1 MENRYKRRMEMED
14 DGTLGCAVFRAL
26 RKRFADEDRARDMM
40 GAMSALGMI
49 YFESIEAATE
59 ELVQR
64 DLRIGREEAAWVVD
78 ACDKAVAELEK
89 RPEKHPTVLVAQ
101 TGKAQAQLTWLLKIV
116 KKNDTAPAKQ
126 ALARESTL
134 REALVAENPK
144 RKPKPR
150 KSGMVNEELWSG
162 SMGTIIERL
171 SSTHRITDLHLYY
184 SSMCP
189 LGKSLLVAEI
199 HKETQG
205 LYNCRVSKLEYRA
218 NRRKA

>member
-1 MENRYKRRMEMED
+1 MEMED
-14 DGTLGCAVFRAL
+14 DGTLGRAVFRAL

-40 GAMSALGMI
+40 GAMSALGMV

-64 DLRIGREEAAWVVD
+64 DLRIGREEATWVVN
-78 ACDKAVAELEK
+78 ACDEAVAELE
-89 RPEKHPTVLVAQ
+89 RPEQHPTVLVAQ
-101 TGKAQAQLTWLLKIV
+101 KGKAQAQLTRLLKIV
-116 KKNDTAPAKQ
+116 KRNDKAPAKQ
-126 ALARESTL
+126 ALVRESTL
-134 REALVAENPK
+134 REALVAEYPK

-162 SMGTIIERL
+162 SMGTIFDRL
-171 SSTHRITDLHLYY
+171 SSKHGISNLDSYY

-205 LYNCRVSKLEYRA
+205 LYDYRASKLEYRA
-218 NRRKA
+218 NRRKT